1 VSLIRHRWNASLS
14 AIAIPK
20 PTILVLDDDADVL
33 GSLQFL
39 LETHGFLVCTFRSP
53 AAMLSWAALNAFDC
67 VVVDYK
73 MPDIDGLQVVTQLR
87 RSGIDVPMI
96 LVTGFPDELIFAKAA
111 AAGAQDVL
119 LKPLFQDNLVARIQG
134 YLHLAPTALPAP
146 P

>member
-1 VSLIRHRWNASLS
+1 MS

-39 LETHGFLVCTFRSP
+39 LETHGFVVCTFRNP

-73 MPDIDGLQVVTQLR
+73 MPEIDGLQVVARLR
-87 RSGIDVPMI
+87 GSGSEVPMI
-96 LVTGFPDELIFAKAA
+96 LVTGFPDELIFSKAA
-111 AAGAQDVL
+111 AAGAQEVL
-119 LKPLFQDNLVARIQG
+119 LKPHYQDSLVARIQG
-134 YLHLAPTALPAP
+134 YLRSLPTP